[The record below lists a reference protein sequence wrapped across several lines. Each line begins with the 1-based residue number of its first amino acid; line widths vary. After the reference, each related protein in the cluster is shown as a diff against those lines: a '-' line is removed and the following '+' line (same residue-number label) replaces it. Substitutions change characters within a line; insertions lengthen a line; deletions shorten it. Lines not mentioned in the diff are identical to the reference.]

1 MKCDGFVVAR
11 SFLTTMAY
19 EFEVRIEQL
28 KVYYYMTILL
38 SLRFI
43 SMLLEQS
50 FYLELVGVDR
60 GGVICQNLSHS
71 RVP

>member
-60 GGVICQNLSHS
+60 GVNLSHS